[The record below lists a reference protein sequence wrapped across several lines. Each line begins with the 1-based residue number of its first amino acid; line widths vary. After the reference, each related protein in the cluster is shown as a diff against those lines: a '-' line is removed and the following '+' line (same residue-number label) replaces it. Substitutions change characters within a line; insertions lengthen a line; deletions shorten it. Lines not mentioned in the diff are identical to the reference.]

1 MWRIKMP
8 TIVIHGIGNHDPAVF
23 RTFFYHVRDQL
34 RASMEQHQSDRVP
47 EAAFFPVYWGSWG
60 PDAWYQGLSLMT
72 HSAPSFGAPFE
83 GMRLAAGVQAKSLA
97 EPLVFDAGLE
107 ALQIVLST
115 PGPLHE
121 VLDDLG
127 ISEAELVHAVKQ
139 TRGMRARSAT
149 VVKRLL
155 VRAYLRRG
163 KTAQRIDEHTDA
175 PAALEALLALILD
188 QPQVQAKGLSSAAA
202 YPFLVTIT
210 ALARHL
216 RGSIMQVA
224 TSFIGDVMLY
234 LARGTEVRDLVHKTI
249 VQACAQRP
257 NEPLVLIAHSLG
269 GVIAY
274 EYATDPAFADRPP
287 IDLLVTVGSQVAL
300 FAEYGLFQAAD
311 SALARGASG
320 RRPYPTPST
329 PGRWLN
335 FYDPDDFL
343 SFPIAGVF
351 PHAAEGDRPCTAGK
365 PFPASHSAY
374 WDNPQLY
381 SAIAQAYPALP

>member
-8 TIVIHGIGNHDPAVF
+8 TIVIHGIGNHDPATF

-34 RASMEQHQSDRVP
+34 RASMEQHRSNRLP

-97 EPLVFDAGLE
+97 EPIVFDAGLE

-121 VLDDLG
+121 VLDDLE
-127 ISEAELVHAVKQ
+127 ISETELIHAVKQ
-139 TRGMRARSAT
+139 TRGMPARSAT

-155 VRAYLRRG
+155 VRAYLRRD
-163 KTAQRIDEHTDA
+163 KTAQRVDEHADA

-234 LARGTEVRDLVHKTI
+234 LARGAEVRDLIHKTI

-274 EYATDPAFADRPP
+274 EYTTDPAFADRPP

-311 SALARGASG
+311 SALAQGTSG
-320 RRPYPTPST
+320 RRPYPTPRS
-329 PGRWLN
+329 PSRWLN

-351 PHAAEGDRPCTAGK
+351 PHAAEGDRPCAAGK

>member
-1 MWRIKMP
+1 MP

-23 RTFFYHVRDQL
+23 RAFFYHVRDQL
-34 RASMEQHQSDRVP
+34 RASVEQGRSYTLP
-47 EAAFFPVYWGSWG
+47 EAAFIPVYWGSWG

-72 HSAPSFGAPFE
+72 HSTPSFGASFE

-97 EPLVFDAGLE
+97 EPIVFDAGLE

-121 VLDDLG
+121 VLDDLRIG
-127 ISEAELVHAVKQ
+127 EDELIHAVKQ
-139 TRGMRARSAT
+139 TRGMPNRSAI

-155 VRAYLRRG
+155 VRAYLRRD
-163 KTAQRIDEHTDA
+163 KTAQRLDEHADA

-234 LARGTEVRDLVHKTI
+234 LARGAEVRDLVHKTI
-249 VQACAQRP
+249 VQACHQRP
-257 NEPLVLIAHSLG
+257 NEPLVVIGHSLG

-274 EYATDPAFADRPP
+274 EYATDPAFANRPP
-287 IDLLVTVGSQVAL
+287 IDLLVTVGAQVAL
-300 FAEYGLFQAAD
+300 FAEYGLFQAAG
-311 SALARGASG
+311 STLAGRRRYPARGS
-320 RRPYPTPST
+320 YD
-329 PGRWLN
+329 RWLN

-351 PHAAEGDRPCTAGK
+351 PHAADGDRPCAAGK
-365 PFPASHSAY
+365 PFPASHGAY
-374 WDNPQLY
+374 WDNSQLY
-381 SAIAQAYPALP
+381 SAIAQAYPIAGTHRSS

>member
-1 MWRIKMP
+1 MP
-8 TIVIHGIGNHDPAVF
+8 TIVIHGIGNHDPATF

-34 RASMEQHQSDRVP
+34 RASVEQRRSYRLP
-47 EAAFFPVYWGSWG
+47 EATFFPVYWGSWG
-60 PDAWYQGLSLMT
+60 PDAWYQGLSLLT
-72 HSAPSFGAPFE
+72 QATSSLGAPFE
-83 GMRLAAGVQAKSLA
+83 SMRLAAGLQAKSLG
-97 EPLVFDAGLE
+97 EPIVFDAG
-107 ALQIVLST
+107 
-115 PGPLHE
+115 
-121 VLDDLG
+121 
-127 ISEAELVHAVKQ
+127 
-139 TRGMRARSAT
+139 
-149 VVKRLL
+149 
-155 VRAYLRRG
+155 
-163 KTAQRIDEHTDA
+163 
-175 PAALEALLALILD
+175 LEALLALILD

-202 YPFLVTIT
+202 YPFLVTVT

-234 LARGTEVRDLVHKTI
+234 LARGVEVRDLVHKTI
-249 VQACAQRP
+249 VRACAQRP

-274 EYATDPAFADRPP
+274 EYATDPNFADRPP

-300 FAEYGLFQAAD
+300 FAEYGLFQAAGA
-311 SALARGASG
+311 ALAHGTSG
-320 RRPYPTPST
+320 RQRYPTSGL

-351 PHAAEGDRPCTAGK
+351 PHAAEGDRPCAAGK

-381 SAIAQAYPALP
+381 SAIAQAYPAHPGE

>member
-1 MWRIKMP
+1 MP
-8 TIVIHGIGNHDPAVF
+8 TIVIHGIGNHDPAAF

-34 RASMEQHQSDRVP
+34 RASLEQRRSYTLS
-47 EAAFFPVYWGSWG
+47 EATFFPVYWGSWG
-60 PDAWYQGLSLMT
+60 PDAWYQGLSLLT
-72 HSAPSFGAPFE
+72 QATPSLGAPFE
-83 GMRLAAGVQAKSLA
+83 GMRLAAGLQAKSLG
-97 EPLVFDAGLE
+97 EPIVFDAGLE

-115 PGPLHE
+115 PSPLHE

-127 ISEAELVHAVKQ
+127 ISETELVHAVKQ
-139 TRGMRARSAT
+139 TRGMQARSAT

-155 VRAYLRRG
+155 IRAYLRRD
-163 KTAQRIDEHTDA
+163 KTAQRADEHADA
-175 PAALEALLALILD
+175 PAALQALLALILD

-202 YPFLVTIT
+202 YPFLVTVT

-234 LARGTEVRDLVHKTI
+234 LARGVEVRDLVHKTI
-249 VQACAQRP
+249 VRACAQRS

-274 EYATDPAFADRPP
+274 EYATDPNFADRPP

-300 FAEYGLFQAAD
+300 FAEYGLFQAAGA
-311 SALARGASG
+311 ALAHGTSG
-320 RRPYPTPST
+320 RRLYPTPGL

-351 PHAAEGDRPCTAGK
+351 PHAAEGDRPCPAGK

-381 SAIAQAYPALP
+381 STIAQEYPTLP